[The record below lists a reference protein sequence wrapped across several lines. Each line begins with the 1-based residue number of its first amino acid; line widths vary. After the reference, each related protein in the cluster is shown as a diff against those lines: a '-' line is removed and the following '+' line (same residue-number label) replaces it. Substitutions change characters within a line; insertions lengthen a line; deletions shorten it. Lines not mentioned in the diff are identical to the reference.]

1 MTEEARS
8 AIEEFY
14 VDLRSRGEGEDAPV
28 PVTARKLEA
37 LVRLAEASARV
48 RLSDTVEQADAD
60 RVIDIVRKSLED
72 VGMDP
77 ETNEF
82 DADMIE
88 AGHSK
93 SQRDRIKGLKA
104 IIQELEEEYEE
115 GAPYDE
121 VIGMAVENGTDRD
134 KAEHEI
140 EKLKQKGEVYEP
152 SQGHLRTT

>member
-1 MTEEARS
+1 
-8 AIEEFY
+8 
-14 VDLRSRGEGEDAPV
+14 
-28 PVTARKLEA
+28 VTARKLEA

-48 RLSDTVEQADAD
+48 RLSDTVEEEDAE
-60 RVIDIVRKSLED
+60 RVIEIVRKSLED

-88 AGHSK
+88 AGTSK
-93 SQRDRIKGLKA
+93 SQRDRIKSLKK
-104 IIQELEEEYEE
+104 IIEELEDEYEE

-121 VIGMAVENGTDRD
+121 IIAMAQDNGTDRD

-140 EKLKQKGEVYEP
+140 EKLKQRGEVYEP